1 MILLIFF
8 LVIFLFLTTGLIPLH
23 QLLQQEAAVIQLTG
37 KVAGLAVLVLAEGAD
52 GGHCTRHAA
61 DGILQRGC
69 RLAVVTG
76 DLPAGLQVIRTAQ
89 LEVQL
94 HILALQRLVEQLAV
108 PAADVLQG
116 GVGDVFLMWLPFH
129 IVAIG
134 IHIRNELLLRAAL
147 LHSLFDMIRQPPLPR
162 RDAERVGLGLRDGQ
176 AVLPTELA
184 AVVLDLLHLP
194 RGLMEFHARLEIDG
208 VHDDMLKI

>member
-8 LVIFLFLTTGLIPLH
+8 LVIFLFLTAGLIPLQ

-37 KVAGLAVLVLAEGAD
+37 KVTDLAVLVLAEGSD

-61 DGILQRGC
+61 DGILQRRC
-69 RLAVVTG
+69 RLTMVIG
-76 DLPAGLQVIRTAQ
+76 NFPAGLQIIRAAQ
-89 LEVQL
+89 PEAQL

-108 PAADVLQG
+108 PAADVLRR
-116 GVGDVFLMWLPFH
+116 GVGDVFLMRLPFH

-162 RDAERVGLGLRDGQ
+162 RDAERVGLGLRDEQ
-176 AVLPTELA
+176 AVLPT
-184 AVVLDLLHLP
+184 
-194 RGLMEFHARLEIDG
+194 
-208 VHDDMLKI
+208 